1 MMNSL
6 SIEVEDLGQ
15 VKKKLNITL
24 PTEVVNREIKAAYQS
39 LKSSASIAGFRK
51 GAIPMSILKSRF
63 GEQVAEDVKVKLIES
78 SYPQAMNEKKLVP
91 VVAPK
96 IELGSPKVVEGADF
110 SYSVTVEVAPDVVV
124 EGYRGME
131 LKQEPINV
139 SEADIDE
146 GLKRLAES
154 RSEIVESN
162 RPAKTGDYVTVD
174 FEATIDKEP
183 VKGGKGSNYT
193 CIIGERTLLDGF
205 DTALIGASKDE
216 TVETNL
222 TFPESYSEGSL
233 GGKSALFKII
243 VKAVKEKRLNAI
255 DEEFAKDMQF
265 EDMGK
270 LRDYVSV
277 ELKKVKESNDK
288 ERLKNSILSKLIE
301 KHQFEVP
308 DALVKK
314 YLGLLLGRIVENM
327 RQGIFNEDDRGLKPE
342 ALASKYLPLAV
353 RHVKED
359 IILDCIAAK
368 EEIQIPKEELEAA
381 LRHLAELRGQ
391 AYEAFVGS
399 VERQGALDV
408 IRDGLKHEKVF
419 DMIIAS
425 ANNGA

>member
-1 MMNSL
+1 MNSL
-6 SIEVEDLGQ
+6 NIEVEDLGQ
-15 VKKKLNITL
+15 AKKKLNITL
-24 PTEVVNREIKAAYQS
+24 PTDVVDREIKAAYQS

-51 GAIPMSILKSRF
+51 GAIPMSILKNRF

-78 SYPQAMNEKKLVP
+78 SYSQAMSEKKLVP

-96 IELGSPKVVEGADF
+96 IEPGSLNVVEGADF

-139 SEADIDE
+139 SEAEIDE
-146 GLKRLAES
+146 GLRRLAES
-154 RSEIVESN
+154 KSDIVEAL
-162 RPAKTGDYVTVD
+162 RPAKAGDYVVVD
-174 FEATIDKEP
+174 FESTIDNEP

-205 DTALIGASKDE
+205 DTALVGASKDE

-222 TFPESYSEGSL
+222 TFPESYSEGTL
-233 GGKSALFKII
+233 GGKTALFRIT
-243 VKAVKEKRLNAI
+243 VKAVKEKRVSAI
-255 DEEFAKDMQF
+255 DDEFAKDMQF

-270 LRDYVSV
+270 LREYVSA
-277 ELKKVKESNDK
+277 ELKKVKENNEK
-288 ERLKNSILSKLIE
+288 ERVKNSILSKLIE

-314 YLGLLLGRIVENM
+314 YLGLLLGRIVDNM

-342 ALASKYLPLAV
+342 ELAQKYLPLAV
-353 RHVKED
+353 RHVRED
-359 IILDCIAAK
+359 IILDSIAAR

-399 VERQGALDV
+399 VERQGALEV

-419 DMIIAS
+419 DLIVAS
-425 ANNGA
+425 ASVQG

>member
-1 MMNSL
+1 MNSL

-24 PTEVVNREIKAAYQS
+24 PMDVVNKEIKAAYQS

-51 GAIPMSILKSRF
+51 GAIPMSILKNRF

-78 SYPQAMNEKKLVP
+78 SYLQAMNEKKLVP

-96 IELGSPKVVEGADF
+96 IELTSPKVVEGDGF

-131 LKQEPINV
+131 LKREPIDV
-139 SEADIDE
+139 SEADVAE

-154 RSEIVESN
+154 RSEIVEAL
-162 RPAKTGDYVTVD
+162 RPAQAGDYVTVD
-174 FEATIDKEP
+174 FESSVDNEP
-183 VKGGKGSNYT
+183 VKGGKGENYT
-193 CIIGERTLLDGF
+193 CIIGERTLLEGF
-205 DTALIGASKDE
+205 DAALIGASKDE
-216 TVETNL
+216 TVETLL
-222 TFPESYSEGSL
+222 TFPESYSEAHL
-233 GGKSALFKII
+233 GGKTALFRIT
-243 VKAVKEKRLNAI
+243 VKAVKEKRVSAI

-270 LRDYVSV
+270 LREYVSG
-277 ELKKVKESNDK
+277 ELRKVKEDNDK

-301 KHQFEVP
+301 RHQFEVP

-342 ALASKYLPLAV
+342 ELASKYLPLSV

-359 IILDCIAAK
+359 IILDSIAAK
-368 EEIQIPKEELEAA
+368 EDIQIQKEELEAA
-381 LRHLAELRGQ
+381 LKHLAGLRGQ

-399 VERQGALDV
+399 VERQGALEV

-419 DMIIAS
+419 DMVIAS
-425 ANNGA
+425 ASFGA